1 MTLNFFQVILS
12 PPPSVGIKG
21 LLHHTQHSLAHPCFI
36 IFQEKNKELANSKL
50 RRNVHLIDKNCTDL
64 SCITHKN
71 YWALLTIYN
80 IMLEYIYRK
89 MKCRKKYN
97 LNNILKH
104 KTLKKSNLKEG
115 INKLRGKFLKYSFL
129 SINNL

>member
-21 LLHHTQHSLAHPCFI
+21 FLHHTQHSLAHSCFI
-36 IFQEKNKELANSKL
+36 IFQEKNKELPNSKL
-50 RRNVHLIDKNCTDL
+50 RKNVHLIDKNCTDL

-80 IMLEYIYRK
+80 NGRIYLQENEVPEKYI
-89 MKCRKKYN
+89 
-97 LNNILKH
+97 LNNILKL
-104 KTLKKSNLKEG
+104 KTFKK
-115 INKLRGKFLKYSFL
+115 
-129 SINNL
+129 